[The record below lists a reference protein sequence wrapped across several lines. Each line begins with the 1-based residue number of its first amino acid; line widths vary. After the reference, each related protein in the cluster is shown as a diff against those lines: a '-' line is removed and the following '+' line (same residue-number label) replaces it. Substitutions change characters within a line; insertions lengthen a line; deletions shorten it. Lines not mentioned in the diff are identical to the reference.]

1 MDKSKTFC
9 SVKESGD
16 LTFEQ
21 PVEGIGDTQYDASYK
36 CISFFIFDIKWCIIT
51 LVPKNFC

>member
-51 LVPKNFC
+51 LVSKNFC